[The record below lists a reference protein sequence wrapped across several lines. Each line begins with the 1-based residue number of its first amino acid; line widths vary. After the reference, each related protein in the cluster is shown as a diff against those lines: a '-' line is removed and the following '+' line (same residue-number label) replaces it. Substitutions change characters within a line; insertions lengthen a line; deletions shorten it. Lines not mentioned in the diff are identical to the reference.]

1 MDMRIALIS
10 VLVANLF
17 TSLGQRDLTPGK
29 GKRKDVFGTTD
40 YKNYLHTGLQITA
53 GPTFML
59 TRRESK
65 NPIYKTTED
74 GRPMTYVIDPEG
86 KPGVFIEVGLA
97 HFTKK
102 SSKLEEA
109 IGYRFVSYYDW
120 GLGFK
125 TLGGTEKTTIDYY
138 NMNGEISGTSEGTG
152 DFNNGYLYGRFAAH
166 KLFYLGE
173 EKKYFIDNG
182 FGLSFDFALMN
193 GSKEYEWSTGGQPE
207 FISNQQAFKKPLSFQ
222 FQYGLGFGI
231 RLNRRSQIIPGI
243 NVPLFGFYEW
253 RKGGGTATKWFS
265 SNYVPFFA
273 QLKFIYLFEK
283 KVKGCNTPGT
293 EEDRKRNQ
301 EFMQGQ

>member
-1 MDMRIALIS
+1 MRIAIV
-10 VLVANLF
+10 VLFVVNLF
-17 TSLGQRDLTPGK
+17 SIVAQRDLTPGK

-40 YKNYLHTGLQITA
+40 YKNYLYTGLQITA
-53 GPTFML
+53 GPTYML
-59 TRRESK
+59 TRRDSK
-65 NPIYKTTED
+65 NIVYKTTEN
-74 GRPMTYVIDPEG
+74 GRPMTYVIDPAG

-102 SSKLEEA
+102 SSKLEES

-138 NMNGEISGTSEGTG
+138 NLNGEISETSEGNG

-182 FGLSFDFALMN
+182 FGLSFDFAVMN
-193 GSKEYEWSTGGQPE
+193 GNKGYDGSCFAS
-207 FISNQQAFKKPLSFQ
+207 QQAFKKPLSFQ

-231 RLNRRSQIIPGI
+231 RLNRRSQIIPGV

-293 EEDRKRNQ
+293 EEDRLRNQ

>member
-1 MDMRIALIS
+1 MKTLVLI
-10 VLVANLF
+10 VLVANVF
-17 TSLGQRDLTPGK
+17 VTFAQRDLTPGR

-40 YKNYLHTGLQITA
+40 YKNYLYTGLQITA
-53 GPTFML
+53 GPTYML
-59 TRRESK
+59 TRRDSK
-65 NPIYKTTED
+65 NIVYKTSEN
-74 GRPMTYVIDPEG
+74 GRPMTYVIDPAG

-102 SSKLEEA
+102 SSKFEES

-138 NMNGEISGTSEGTG
+138 NLNGEISETSEGTG
-152 DFNNGYLYGRFAAH
+152 DFTNGYLYGRFAAH
-166 KLFYLGE
+166 KLFYLGDD
-173 EKKYFIDNG
+173 KKYFIDNG
-182 FGLSFDFALMN
+182 FGLSFDFAVMN
-193 GSKEYEWSTGGQPE
+193 GNKTYDGTGL
-207 FISNQQAFKKPLSFQ
+207 IDQQAFKKPLSFQ

-231 RLNRRSQIIPGI
+231 RLNRRSQIIPGV

-293 EEDRKRNQ
+293 EEDRLRNQ